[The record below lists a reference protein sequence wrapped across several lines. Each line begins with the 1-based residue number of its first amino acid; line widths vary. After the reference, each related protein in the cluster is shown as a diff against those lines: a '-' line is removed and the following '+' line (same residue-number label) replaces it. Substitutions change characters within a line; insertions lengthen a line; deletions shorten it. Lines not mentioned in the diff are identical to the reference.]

1 MGGEIIISNLG
12 CRDSSKCSRIEAIL
26 FHEGKQ
32 MPFLWII
39 ILIYCATFTNRL
51 KSILSQQ
58 L

>member
-12 CRDSSKCSRIEAIL
+12 CRDSSKCLVEAIL

-32 MPFLWII
+32 IPFLWII